1 MARKS
6 PERKV
11 IYKETLSDPGTI
23 PAVQRFPVYVKSCM
37 QLPAQVVFINVVS
50 KNSIVQEEHL

>member
-1 MARKS
+1 M
-6 PERKV
+6 